1 MDSDAVCND
10 FHLRMTVAT
19 TEHER
24 FSQLLSVLV
33 PTPET
38 VVTPQNLTAINDAKN
53 ILTEA
58 IGAVCEAYGQ
68 LDDCDDLDPDEARVM
83 DDAFATVQRWNEE
96 VGMVMVQI
104 QQVVWDSQHGHIRRL
119 ISGTRNRSG
128 GRAHVKPKDEEPDT
142 ECEVFDSDD
151 FTEEPTEESA
161 EAVEEEPEEIVLTS
175 EEDEPIEEPE
185 EMVPTPDEEE
195 EPVEPETIPEEPE
208 PVEPAEA
215 TIPPVIP
222 REEYERIREEALKEG
237 YSLGVA
243 DTVAKLA
250 ETAKADETAD
260 AVAAESKP
268 LGRKTR
274 SAKKTEKPAKG
285 HRILRKKEGSE

>member
-53 ILTEA
+53 ILTEV

-68 LDDCDDLDPDEARVM
+68 LDDCDDIDPDEARVM

-128 GRAHVKPKDEEPDT
+128 GRTSVKPKDEEPDT

-151 FTEEPTEESA
+151 FTEEPTEES
-161 EAVEEEPEEIVLTS
+161 VESEGPEEIVLTS
-175 EEDEPIEEPE
+175 EEDEPVEEPE
-185 EMVPTPDEEE
+185 ENVPTSDEEE
-195 EPVEPETIPEEPE
+195 PAEVPEPEPAVEEPE
-208 PVEPAEA
+208 PVEPEDAA
-215 TIPPVIP
+215 IPPAIP
-222 REEYERIREEALKEG
+222 REEYERIRGEALKEG

-285 HRILRKKEGSE
+285 RRILRKKEGSE